1 MPTLRITVALL
12 VLPVLSPA
20 LPAQD
25 SPSWP
30 CLRGPSG
37 DGVSHE
43 TGWTAAGRSK
53 PLWST
58 NVGMGYSSP
67 SIHADRLFTQ
77 GFYEDDELDRLVCLD
92 AQTGDELWGFEWPAQ
107 QRANFH
113 TGGTLTT
120 PTVDGDVVYASNR
133 FGMFLCFLAED
144 GELLWDRDFAAEL
157 ELAITFHGFSSSV
170 LVLDDRIVLVFGGT
184 TFAVDKESQ
193 DVLWK
198 TKDYG
203 DGGYSNPV
211 LFEWQGKPCVA
222 VLHGDGLYLFDLK
235 TGDEL
240 ASHPWLPA
248 GSGVN
253 VCTPVVVGDRIFLST
268 GYEKGCTLVSFAKE
282 SGPEA
287 LWENKVLRNH
297 VTGCTLFEEHL
308 YGFDESILKC
318 IDLSGKE
325 QWRVRG
331 LGKGSVAVAGGRL
344 IVISSKGELI
354 IAEAGPEEFHE
365 LSRKKVL
372 DGGEYWTTPVLLDG
386 LIYCRNSLGELI
398 CLDHRPTSKDGD

>member
-1 MPTLRITVALL
+1 MLRITCALL
-12 VLPVLSPA
+12 ILSPA
-20 LPAQD
+20 LPAQE
-25 SPSWP
+25 SPSWQWF
-30 CLRGPSG
+30 RGPTR

-43 TGWTAAGRSK
+43 KDWAAEGRSE

-58 NVGMGYSSP
+58 NVGMGYSAP
-67 SIHADRLFTQ
+67 SISAGRLFTQ
-77 GFYEDDELDRLVCLD
+77 GFYEEDELDRLVCLD
-92 AQTGDELWGFEWPAQ
+92 AETGDELWGFEWPAQ

-113 TGGTLTT
+113 SGGTLTT
-120 PTVDGDVVYASNR
+120 PAVDGDVVYASNR
-133 FGMFLCFLAED
+133 FGMLLCFLAED
-144 GELLWDRDFAAEL
+144 GELLWDRNFAEEL
-157 ELAITFHGFSSSV
+157 ELAITFHGFSSSI

-184 TFAVDKESQ
+184 TFAVDKEGG

-198 TKDYG
+198 TEDYG

-211 LFEWQGKPCVA
+211 LFDWKGTPCVA
-222 VLHGDGLYLFDLK
+222 VLHGRGLYLFDLK
-235 TGDEL
+235 TGKEL
-240 ASHPWLPA
+240 ANHPWA
-248 GSGVN
+248 AEGNGVN
-253 VCTPVVVGDRIFLST
+253 VCMPVVVGDRIFLST
-268 GYEKGCTLVSFAKE
+268 GYEKGCTMVSFAKE
-282 SGPEA
+282 SGPET

-318 IDLSGKE
+318 IDLKGEEK
-325 QWRVRG
+325 WRERG

-354 IAEAGPEEFHE
+354 IAEADEAEFRE

-386 LIYCRNSLGELI
+386 LIYCRNSKGDLV
-398 CLDHRPTSKDGD
+398 CLDHRQASPAKD